1 MKHQTSHDHFTP
13 KMPKIKRFRLLFSGL
28 KWLGLLIGVI
38 ILALV
43 LTPFFIRTDGQANSL
58 ANFLNDH
65 ASLFFLIHLGFAV
78 SALWW
83 FPAIVKHKGKMTR
96 ASPEKIQEVIA
107 LKWWVMVVLLA
118 FTLMLNFI

>member
-13 KMPKIKRFRLLFSGL
+13 KLPKIKRVKLLFSGL
-28 KWLGLLIGVI
+28 KWLGLFIGII

-65 ASLFFLIHLGFAV
+65 SLIVFLIHLSFGV
-78 SALWW
+78 SSLWW
-83 FPAIVKHKGKMTR
+83 YPAIIRHKGKVTR
-96 ASPEKIQEVIA
+96 ASPDLIEQVVA
-107 LKWWVMVVLLA
+107 LKWWFTGTLVAFMLL
-118 FTLMLNFI
+118 LYFI